1 MTLDLTTFGTRLELR
16 LLTPDDFDAVVALQL
31 ACFPKMKPW
40 TREQFLGHLRYFPEG
55 QFGVV
60 SDGVLVASGSSVIVD
75 YADYTDWHDW
85 NAISQNGTIAN
96 HDPQGDTLYGIEI
109 QVHPEFRG
117 MKLARRLYDA
127 RKALCR
133 ERNLARIIIGGR
145 IPGYAAQ
152 KAEMTPQEYVAAV
165 MAKRLYDPVL
175 TAQLANDFVLK
186 QIVADYLPTDEDS
199 AGFATQ
205 LEWANL
211 DHVPARGRQ
220 RKAVKVVRVSVAQY
234 QMRRIKSF
242 EEFATQVEFFVDT
255 ASDYRA
261 DFLLFP
267 ELFTLQLL
275 SLVQAK
281 RPGYAARQLAEMTPQ
296 YLDLLSDL
304 AVSYNVNIVG
314 GSQFTIEEGRLF
326 NIAYLFRRDGTIDKQ
341 YKLHVTPS
349 EAKWWGVEGGSELK
363 VFETDC
369 GRVGILI
376 CYDVQFPELARVLA
390 DAGVGIVFVPY
401 NTSDRYGHQRVTL
414 CAQAR
419 CIENHQFVVTAGCV
433 GNLPFVENADIHYA
447 RSGVYT
453 PSDVSFARDGIAAE
467 ASVNLETVLVQDLD
481 VETLRRHRRLGTVQN
496 WADRRRD
503 LYGVIWK
510 GGDEPREV

>member
-1 MTLDLTTFGTRLELR
+1 MTLDLATFEKRLHLR
-16 LLTPDDFDAVVALQL
+16 PLRPDDYDAVRELQL
-31 ACFPKMKPW
+31 ACFPRMLPW
-40 TREQFLGHLRYFPEG
+40 TREQFEGHISIFPEG
-55 QFGVV
+55 QVGVEAE
-60 SDGVLVASGSSVIVD
+60 GELVASASSLIVD

-85 NAISQNGTIAN
+85 NAISQDGTIEN
-96 HDPQGDTLYGIEI
+96 HDPEGDTLYGIEL
-109 QVHPEFRG
+109 QVHPEYRG

-133 ERNLARIIIGGR
+133 ERNLARIMIGGR
-145 IPGYAAQ
+145 IPGYAAHR
-152 KAEMTPQEYVAAV
+152 AEMTPQQYVEAV
-165 MAKRLYDPVL
+165 IAKRLHDPVL
-175 TAQLANDFVLK
+175 TSQLANAFVLK
-186 QIVADYLPTDEDS
+186 QIVPDYLPTDEDS

-205 LEWANL
+205 LEWPNL
-211 DHVPARGRQ
+211 DHVPPRGRQ
-220 RKAVKVVRVSVAQY
+220 RQAVRMVRVSVAQY
-234 QMRRIKSF
+234 QMRTVKSF
-242 EEFATQVEFFVDT
+242 EEFATQAEFFVDT
-255 ASDYRA
+255 ASDYHA

-275 SLVQAK
+275 SIIEAE
-281 RPGYAARQLAEMTPQ
+281 RPGSAARQLAELTPQ
-296 YLDLLSDL
+296 YLELLSDL

-314 GSQFTIEEGRLF
+314 GSQFTIEDGNLY

-349 EAKWWGVEGGSELK
+349 EARWWGVVGGSELK
-363 VFETDC
+363 VFDTDC

-376 CYDVQFPELARVLA
+376 CYDIQFPELARYLA
-390 DAGVGIVFVPY
+390 DEGVRIVFVPY
-401 NTSDRYGHQRVTL
+401 NTSDRYGHNRVTL
-414 CAQAR
+414 CARAR
-419 CIENHQFVVTAGCV
+419 CIENHLFVVTAGCV

-453 PSDVSFARDGIAAE
+453 PSDVSFARDGIATE

-503 LYGVIWK
+503 LYGVIWR